1 MELSVFSAVRCK
13 SFNDVFGNK
22 VLLLLIVGVWVIS
35 SVLVLFFLK
44 LR

>member
-1 MELSVFSAVRCK
+1 MELSVLSAIWCK
-13 SFNDVFGNK
+13 SINKVLGNK

-35 SVLVLFFLK
+35 SMLVLLFLK